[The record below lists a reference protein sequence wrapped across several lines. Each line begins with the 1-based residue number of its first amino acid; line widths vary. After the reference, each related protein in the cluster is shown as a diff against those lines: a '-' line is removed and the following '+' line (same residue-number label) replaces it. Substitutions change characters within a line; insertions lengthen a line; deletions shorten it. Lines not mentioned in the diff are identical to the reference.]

1 MFFSPENKKN
11 HQTFINHKDLVSR
24 HSWKICYSYL
34 YSYFFYKNNCMY
46 QFSKRYTK
54 ILIALLSFFN
64 FLTFCKECIICML
77 AVNIAYFV
85 CKCRHLNN
93 IPILLAMRNNHSI
106 IIIIHWNT
114 WSRKMFD
121 TRHMRVYNLLHVELR
136 SYSTFQDLFLF
147 YFFYCFGF
155 LFFYS
160 LYLSL
165 YTEVYRPRICANSY
179 TTMCSA
185 LITLHVGNVGFKI
198 RMQ

>member
-1 MFFSPENKKN
+1 
-11 HQTFINHKDLVSR
+11 
-24 HSWKICYSYL
+24 
-34 YSYFFYKNNCMY
+34 MY
-46 QFSKRYTK
+46 QISKRYTK

-64 FLTFCKECIICML
+64 FLTFCKECIRCML

-93 IPILLAMRNNHSI
+93 VLILLAMRNNYSI

-114 WSRKMFD
+114 WSRRMFD

-147 YFFYCFGF
+147 F
-155 LFFYS
+155 LLFWFSFFFYS

-165 YTEVYRPRICANSY
+165 YTDVYKPRISANSY
-179 TTMCSA
+179 TTNAFCSCH
-185 LITLHVGNVGFKI
+185 ITCWTSGL
-198 RMQ
+198 